1 MDLVLLVQKLKSEV
15 AIVEDYLSYLLLMIK
30 KTKKKKYAN
39 EFGYV
44 VKQLNAMGYVIDKN
58 NDCISVR
65 EYGSKN

>member
-1 MDLVLLVQKLKSEV
+1 MVFLLLAQKLKSEV
-15 AIVEDYLSYLLLMIK
+15 SIMEDYLSYLLLMIK

-44 VKQLNAMGYVIDKN
+44 VKQLNAMGYVISKN

>member
-1 MDLVLLVQKLKSEV
+1 M
-15 AIVEDYLSYLLLMIK
+15 VEDYLSYLLLMIK

-65 EYGSKN
+65 EYGNKN

>member
-1 MDLVLLVQKLKSEV
+1 MVLLLLVQKLKSDI
-15 AIVEDYLSYLLLMIK
+15 AMVEDYLSYLLFMIK

-44 VKQLNAMGYVIDKN
+44 VKQLNAMGYVISKN

>member
-39 EFGYV
+39 EFVYV

>member
-1 MDLVLLVQKLKSEV
+1 MDLLLLVLKLKSEV
-15 AIVEDYLSYLLLMIK
+15 AMVEDYLSYLILMIK

-44 VKQLNAMGYVIDKN
+44 VKQLNAMGYVISKN
-58 NDCISVR
+58 NDFISVR